1 MTGRYARDVISTIR
15 EFPVDAILADG
26 LPGILIGAQATSR
39 PTAALVAHTYVR
51 PTPGLPLLGTGWSP
65 GNGILGKARDK
76 IAPRVASGL
85 LSPTL
90 AAPEC
95 RRRDL

>member
-1 MTGRYARDVISTIR
+1 MTGRFAPDVISTVR

-39 PTAALVAHTYVR
+39 PTAALVAQTYVR

-65 GNGILGKARDK
+65 GNGFLGKASDRL
-76 IAPRVASGL
+76 APRVASWL
-85 LSPTL
+85 LSPTFR
-90 AAPEC
+90 A
-95 RRRDL
+95 